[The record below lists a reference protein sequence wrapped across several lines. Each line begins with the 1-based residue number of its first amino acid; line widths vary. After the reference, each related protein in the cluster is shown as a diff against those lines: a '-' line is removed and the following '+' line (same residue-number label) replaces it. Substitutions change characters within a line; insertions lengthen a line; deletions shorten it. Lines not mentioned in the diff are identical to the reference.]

1 MKRLTRSEIKAELEK
16 PNGSAEIMNDS
27 TIDKISLCDETTAMF
42 IEENIGSALMIRLA
56 KSRAMLLRMSGNPA
70 LLPAMRKALASD
82 ASPKLRRNAARLIG
96 LFTKDEADAQ
106 LLIARLKMR
115 RYAVLVRPSLLFA
128 LGAVGGESA
137 QRALDEYTPAPPADE
152 TEQKHYLEECEA
164 LKQAR
169 TAAMKHEKHIFRRTL
184 TKVL

>member
-106 LLIARLKMR
+106 LLVARLKFEDTR
-115 RYAVLVRPSLLFA
+115 FVRPSLLFA
-128 LGAVGGESA
+128 LGAVGGENA

-169 TAAMKHEKHIFRRTL
+169 APQ
-184 TKVL
+184 

>member
-70 LLPAMRKALASD
+70 KPLQAM
-82 ASPKLRRNAARLIG
+82 
-96 LFTKDEADAQ
+96 
-106 LLIARLKMR
+106 
-115 RYAVLVRPSLLFA
+115 
-128 LGAVGGESA
+128 
-137 QRALDEYTPAPPADE
+137 PP
-152 TEQKHYLEECEA
+152 
-164 LKQAR
+164 R
-169 TAAMKHEKHIFRRTL
+169 SSAAMQQGLSAFSQRMKRMLSFLSRG
-184 TKVL
+184 

>member
-70 LLPAMRKALASD
+70 LLPAVRKALASD
-82 ASPKLRRNAARLIG
+82 TSPKLRRNAARLIG
-96 LFTKDEADAQ
+96 LFTKDVTKYKADRH
-106 LLIARLKMR
+106 I
-115 RYAVLVRPSLLFA
+115 
-128 LGAVGGESA
+128 GG
-137 QRALDEYTPAPPADE
+137 TG
-152 TEQKHYLEECEA
+152 K
-164 LKQAR
+164 
-169 TAAMKHEKHIFRRTL
+169 L
-184 TKVL
+184 TKLIKDSAKDKDPE

>member
-96 LFTKDEADAQ
+96 LFT
-106 LLIARLKMR
+106 R
-115 RYAVLVRPSLLFA
+115 
-128 LGAVGGESA
+128 
-137 QRALDEYTPAPPADE
+137 
-152 TEQKHYLEECEA
+152 
-164 LKQAR
+164 
-169 TAAMKHEKHIFRRTL
+169 MKRMLSFLSRG
-184 TKVL
+184 

>member
-82 ASPKLRRNAARLIG
+82 ASP
-96 LFTKDEADAQ
+96 
-106 LLIARLKMR
+106 
-115 RYAVLVRPSLLFA
+115 S
-128 LGAVGGESA
+128 S
-137 QRALDEYTPAPPADE
+137 
-152 TEQKHYLEECEA
+152 
-164 LKQAR
+164 
-169 TAAMKHEKHIFRRTL
+169 AAMQQGLSAFSQRMKRMLSFLSRG
-184 TKVL
+184 

>member
-96 LFTKDEADAQ
+96 L
-106 LLIARLKMR
+106 
-115 RYAVLVRPSLLFA
+115 S
-128 LGAVGGESA
+128 
-137 QRALDEYTPAPPADE
+137 QR
-152 TEQKHYLEECEA
+152 
-164 LKQAR
+164 
-169 TAAMKHEKHIFRRTL
+169 MKRMLSFLSRG
-184 TKVL
+184 